1 MSAELRCKLSWDQ
14 LLYAR
19 SRVVHA
25 AAGAGLDAIDGP
37 FMDLED
43 PKGNIEQA
51 ILARDLGFSGKG
63 SIHPKQ
69 VNDLN
74 KVFTPSEDKIAK
86 AKKITKIFEEANTG
100 LVMVDGKL
108 IEKPVLREMYR
119 TLAISDENEWSMGQ
133 KTLKELL
140 KEANSSIQSI
150 SPNKAMDLV
159 GNSEFIFIDLRD
171 KSELL
176 KSGKIPGALSCPR
189 GMLEFFIDSRS
200 PNHKEIFT
208 QKKNFI
214 FYCAAN
220 IHYSW

>member
-1 MSAELRCKLSWDQ
+1 
-14 LLYAR
+14 
-19 SRVVHA
+19 
-25 AAGAGLDAIDGP
+25 
-37 FMDLED
+37 
-43 PKGNIEQA
+43 
-51 ILARDLGFSGKG
+51 
-63 SIHPKQ
+63 
-69 VNDLN
+69 
-74 KVFTPSEDKIAK
+74 
-86 AKKITKIFEEANTG
+86 
-100 LVMVDGKL
+100 
-108 IEKPVLREMYR
+108 
-119 TLAISDENEWSMGQ
+119 MGQ

-214 FYCAAN
+214 FYCASGFRSALGTQTASIMGVSKVSN
-220 IHYSW
+220 LSGGFSEWVKSGGAVEQIK